1 LRSLSSFWN
10 FPRDAAVCYLLRTD
24 FSRLLGEDQ
33 HRCAVCIAACSAE
46 GSLSACLRRAGFAE
60 LILGQGPKPP
70 MYGRV
75 FSPTSSLR
83 FYSQFQEYERNMEL
97 CNSEQSIQRP
107 VSKLAQLL
115 PNSIRRCLSC
125 KYFNGDELDDEDLW
139 EALSKHAECWEDDA
153 AAPSIAAAEVSKLC
167 PMGNERTA
175 TDR

>member
-1 LRSLSSFWN
+1 MTTRGGKS
-10 FPRDAAVCYLLRTD
+10 
-24 FSRLLGEDQ
+24 
-33 HRCAVCIAACSAE
+33 
-46 GSLSACLRRAGFAE
+46 SLSAGDEGELRAGFAE

-115 PNSIRRCLSC
+115 PNSIRRCLSRT
-125 KYFNGDELDDEDLW
+125 YFDGDELDYEDLC
-139 EALSKHAECWEDDA
+139 EALSKHAEC
-153 AAPSIAAAEVSKLC
+153 
-167 PMGNERTA
+167 
-175 TDR
+175 